1 MGTVLVS
8 DGVWDQGNWD
18 ALGAGDSPAVGWSL
32 GDALGAGD
40 GSAVGWPWGVRSR
53 PREHSELCE
62 RGEPGW
68 PCLTWGHAALQTQT
82 ALVSEQ
88 SKRLHDEYRT
98 QGSLYTHQAPSWWL
112 WR

>member
-40 GSAVGWPWGVRSR
+40 GSAIGWPWGVRSR
-53 PREHSELCE
+53 PREHSEPCE

-68 PCLTWGHAALQTQT
+68 PCLTWGLGGVGGGLGAAKPPWVGL
-82 ALVSEQ
+82 LGGWS
-88 SKRLHDEYRT
+88 YR
-98 QGSLYTHQAPSWWL
+98 G
-112 WR
+112 